1 LNLAAV
7 PDRPLDPSTVEE
19 CHLAFS
25 KMLENYAWALVRD
38 RALAADVVQTSFLA
52 LSRFGGD
59 VAAESRKGWLF
70 RVVHREAIKV
80 RNRSKPYSQSGTEAE
95 NTVLEARASYEISPL
110 SRMVEQENLESLK
123 RMIADLPRDQQKVL
137 EMKFFENKTFA
148 EIADLMQTPIGTA
161 LSRMRLALERLR
173 TATEEK
179 EDWRQN

>member
-1 LNLAAV
+1 MAAV

-25 KMLENYAWALVRD
+25 KMLENYAWAFVRD

-59 VAAESRKGWLF
+59 VAAESRKSWLF

-80 RNRSKPYSQSGTEAE
+80 RNRSKPYSQTDAE
-95 NTVLEARASYEISPL
+95 TANAVLEVRASYEVSPL
-110 SRMVEQENLESLK
+110 SRMVEQENLESL
-123 RMIADLPRDQQKVL
+123 RRVIADLPRDQQQVL
-137 EMKFFENKTFA
+137 KMKFFENKTFA
-148 EIADLMQTPIGTA
+148 EIADLMQTPLGTA

-173 TATEEK
+173 IATEEK
-179 EDWRQN
+179 ED

>member
-1 LNLAAV
+1 MAAV

-19 CHLAFS
+19 CHLLFS

-59 VAAESRKGWLF
+59 VAVESRKSWLF
-70 RVVHREAIKV
+70 RVAHREAIKV
-80 RNRSKPYSQSGTEAE
+80 RNRSKPYSQTDTETA
-95 NTVLEARASYEISPL
+95 NAVLEARASYEVNPL
-110 SRMVEQENLESLK
+110 SRMVEQEKLESL
-123 RMIADLPRDQQKVL
+123 RRVIADLPRDQQQVL

-148 EIADLMQTPIGTA
+148 EIADLMQTPLGTA

-173 TATEEK
+173 IAIKEK
-179 EDWRQN
+179 ED